1 MCGVFID
8 SSDCSLWICNKT
20 DMYSKSELS
29 VYSVL
34 ICGGG
39 TVCYGKVDKKGGLN
53 GSLTVEA
60 AYIVP
65 ILCFMVYALLTLL
78 FHLYNSVIAYQAGY
92 TATMRVA
99 QSRWEDVRIQYD
111 KTEEELESVIGTRL
125 LCADLKRGI
134 EVTSSQ
140 IVVEYELNSY
150 LLKNLWE
157 GTSGDK
163 ITYKIQDPTGWIRYV
178 RAILDWKKEIEED
191 DEIDKS

>member
-1 MCGVFID
+1 M
-8 SSDCSLWICNKT
+8 
-20 DMYSKSELS
+20 
-29 VYSVL
+29 
-34 ICGGG
+34 
-39 TVCYGKVDKKGGLN
+39 
-53 GSLTVEA
+53 
-60 AYIVP
+60 
-65 ILCFMVYALLTLL
+65 
-78 FHLYNSVIAYQAGY
+78 
-92 TATMRVA
+92 MRVA

-157 GTSGDK
+157 GISGDK